1 MAWLAKMTISQR
13 LLTLL
18 AIAAGG
24 TALMVLFMLVSLRS
38 MIIDAERAKLDALND
53 SAITIVADYY
63 QRFRSGQMSEEA
75 AQQGAIARLDGIR
88 YEGNEYMFTLNRD
101 GVLIQHPFSG
111 QRGRNVVGFT
121 DPQGTPLFQL
131 MLERTESDTRAT
143 VEYMWELPGSSE
155 LVPKITRVI
164 RFDNWNWVI
173 GSGVYLNDVS
183 SQLLTQFWRL
193 ALFATALSI
202 PLLIVFVVIIR
213 SIVRPLRHTIA
224 ALHDIAEGEGDLT
237 HRLDATGRD
246 EISQLGASFN
256 NFVSKIRKLVI
267 AVQESAQ
274 HEQEAAQRL
283 NQLTDTSAGLSGQL
297 QTQTNSVATA
307 ITELSASASEVANH
321 ARDAADSANQAD
333 EEAKRSATIVHQTV
347 AHVED
352 LTKQLERA
360 SQQAQN
366 LQQGSDKIGNI
377 LNVIVTIAEQ
387 TNLLAL
393 NAAIEAARA
402 GEAGRGFAV
411 VADEVRTLATRT
423 QDSTKEIS
431 QLVES
436 IQQAISHVS
445 AVIYSVQEASTTTR
459 DETVQAESAIANI
472 RNSVADISAMNLQIA
487 NATDE
492 QSRVT
497 MEVNESVSDISDL
510 TNDNERNNGSLIELS
525 RALSESSQDLAKL
538 VSQFKTD

>member
-283 NQLTDTSAGLSGQL
+283 NQLTDTSAGLSEQL

-497 MEVNESVSDISDL
+497 M
-510 TNDNERNNGSLIELS
+510 
-525 RALSESSQDLAKL
+525 
-538 VSQFKTD
+538 